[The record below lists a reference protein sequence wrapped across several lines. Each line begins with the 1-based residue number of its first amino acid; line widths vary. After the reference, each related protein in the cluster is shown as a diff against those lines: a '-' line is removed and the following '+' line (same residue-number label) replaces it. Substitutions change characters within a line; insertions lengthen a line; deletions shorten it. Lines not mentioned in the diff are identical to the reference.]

1 MSRYTHLTLVELEA
15 DQAALEVAIEEERR
29 QLAVMAELAEAGL
42 LVPQGGVLIARIE
55 EQQ

>member
-15 DQAALEVAIEEERR
+15 EQAALEVAIEEERR
-29 QLAVMAELAEAGL
+29 QLAVMAELAEASL
-42 LVPQGGVLIARIE
+42 LVPEGGVLITRIE